1 MRRHSTSSLG
11 GDAEC
16 RCTASRE
23 AEPAHQSPVPKGLT
37 PSSLTAD
44 VELPPYV
51 RGGTIYVTQEGR
63 TLSRL
68 ELLMAES
75 TPLSIPLTGARVV
88 DNSVTFTVRSTL
100 LPEEGDCLYDPTVPL
115 QLTEAAIAYTGRE
128 TAPTMVA
135 DFLPTVLQ
143 KMTIFTPQKPSVA
156 ESDAAVR
163 LTTAVVSRYGRQNTD
178 VDVARLGKDQAPPP
192 SAPLERNVVIR
203 EGSDAAVSLRGGD
216 AGVPAL
222 QITGSA
228 NELTNQVRLLGSDL
242 TELALSSEAV
252 AGPMNSSPQQSANQ
266 TTLRD
271 LGQPGVKATAFKPQV
286 VIAIDQTRLGR
297 PVRRRACAPA
307 GLLHPTAVHR
317 RRAGRSVGRRRDDRP
332 VGG

>member
-1 MRRHSTSSLG
+1 M
-11 GDAEC
+11 C
-16 RCTASRE
+16 RCTACRE
-23 AEPAHQSPVPKGLT
+23 RQTITVPVPKGLT

-51 RGGTIYVTQEGR
+51 RGGTLYVTQERR

-115 QLTEAAIAYTGRE
+115 QLTEAAIAYTGKE

-135 DFLPTVLQ
+135 DFLPPVLQ

-178 VDVARLGKDQAPPP
+178 VDIARLGDGR
-192 SAPLERNVVIR
+192 SA
-203 EGSDAAVSLRGGD
+203 AAVGA
-216 AGVPAL
+216 AGT
-222 QITGSA
+222 QC
-228 NELTNQVRLLGSDL
+228 R
-242 TELALSSEAV
+242 
-252 AGPMNSSPQQSANQ
+252 
-266 TTLRD
+266 
-271 LGQPGVKATAFKPQV
+271 
-286 VIAIDQTRLGR
+286 
-297 PVRRRACAPA
+297 
-307 GLLHPTAVHR
+307 HP
-317 RRAGRSVGRRRDDRP
+317 
-332 VGG
+332 